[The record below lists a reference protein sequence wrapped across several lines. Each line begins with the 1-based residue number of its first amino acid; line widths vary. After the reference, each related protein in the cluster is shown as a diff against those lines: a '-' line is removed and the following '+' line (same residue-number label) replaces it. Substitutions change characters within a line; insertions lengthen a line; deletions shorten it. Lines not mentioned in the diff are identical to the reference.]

1 MSNIL
6 LTTDFS
12 DESKRAFKPARELAE
27 QLGLGITLLTV
38 VQDLKAIPH
47 GAPLAPPQS
56 SPELEQEVAD
66 AQEAIS
72 KTVQELGEGSPVE
85 TLVVTGEDVAKKIAE
100 TAEQTNAAFVAM
112 STHGRSG
119 FRHLVLGS
127 VTEEVIQHSK
137 VPVICYPPP
146 SQPS

>member
-12 DESKRAFKPARELAE
+12 DESKRAFQPARELAE
-27 QLGLGITLLTV
+27 KLGVGITLLHV

-56 SPELEQEVAD
+56 APDLDQEVAE
-66 AQEAIS
+66 AKEAIEEAS
-72 KTVQELGEGSPVE
+72 QAIRGGCPVQ
-85 TLVVTGEDVAKKIAE
+85 TLVVTGEDVAKTIAK
-100 TAEQTNAAFVAM
+100 TAASINASFVAI

-119 FRHLVLGS
+119 LRAMVLGS
-127 VTEEVIQHSK
+127 VADEVVKHSK
-137 VPVICYPPP
+137 VPVIHYPPA
-146 SQPS
+146 

>member
-12 DESKRAFKPARELAE
+12 EESKRAFEPTRELAE
-27 QLGLGITLLTV
+27 KLGVGITVLHV

-56 SPELEQEVAD
+56 SPDLDQEIAEAKEQIEEI
-66 AQEAIS
+66 AQPIR
-72 KTVQELGEGSPVE
+72 GGCPVK
-85 TLVVTGEDVAKKIAE
+85 TLVVTGESVAKTIAE
-100 TAEQTNAAFVAM
+100 TAASTNAPFIAI

-119 FRHLVLGS
+119 LRAMVLGS
-127 VTEEVIQHSK
+127 VADEVVKHSK
-137 VPVICYPPP
+137 VPVIHYPPV
-146 SQPS
+146 